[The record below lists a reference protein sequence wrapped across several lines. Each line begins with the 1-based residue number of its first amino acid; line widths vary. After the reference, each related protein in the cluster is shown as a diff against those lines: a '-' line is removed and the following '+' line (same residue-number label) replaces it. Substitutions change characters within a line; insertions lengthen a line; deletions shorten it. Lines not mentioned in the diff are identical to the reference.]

1 MTGRF
6 DSAWFLSSAASV
18 VSPSRPECAAA
29 PRAAAVKTGRRP
41 PPKAAQSGL
50 DGREHGASLDQAG
63 RAAALLAADGAV
75 QICGYSDIKVNSTAG
90 GLPPRPIF
98 PLTIGRKSEVAEPDV
113 DPGLDTEIRNG
124 YPPRS
129 LAAEANDCFMARI
142 PLGSHRIQG
151 RSATSSPTKADSPRF
166 V

>member
-98 PLTIGRKSEVAEPDV
+98 PLTIGRKSEVAEPAI
-113 DPGLDTEIRNG
+113 DPGLD
-124 YPPRS
+124 
-129 LAAEANDCFMARI
+129 AEN
-142 PLGSHRIQG
+142 
-151 RSATSSPTKADSPRF
+151 
-166 V
+166 